1 MCTNQQKAIDEQKD
15 GDAAK
20 PRNPEE
26 MHIHSFQISTPVKVS
41 AVPCNICML
50 SPFSDTCKP
59 LTNLRPTRWCATDQ
73 RLHGSEM
80 ISGQD
85 FTTGDGVGVAAEVGH
100 LPLGGQVQ
108 ACWSPLVSSYH
119 LLSQVEK
126 GPFFTGD
133 SSNKKKLAPLDTSA
147 GVRGVLDQHA
157 DRTFNRPSVQIDAQ
171 GIKWNYGDLKA
182 HVDATATGLLELG
195 VQKGDTIALW
205 ANSPAEKLLT
215 ELSAA
220 VLGVSL
226 VEAKSASALSGAKV
240 IVFDGSDSAAAAA
253 VGAASGVKLQT
264 AGAPVAGLHPIPSN
278 SHRD

>member
-1 MCTNQQKAIDEQKD
+1 M
-15 GDAAK
+15 G
-20 PRNPEE
+20 
-26 MHIHSFQISTPVKVS
+26 TP
-41 AVPCNICML
+41 PHLEIQLQEGRHPYL
-50 SPFSDTCKP
+50 SSDSSSGL
-59 LTNLRPTRWCATDQ
+59 LTLLNLRSDGLPGQCRCGH
-73 RLHGSEM
+73 LH
-80 ISGQD
+80 
-85 FTTGDGVGVAAEVGH
+85 TLPHLPVRDGLVGVAAEVGH
-100 LPLGGQVQ
+100 LPLGG
-108 ACWSPLVSSYH
+108 
-119 LLSQVEK
+119 QVEK

-195 VQKGDTIALW
+195 VEKGDTIALW

-220 VLGVSL
+220 VLGASL

-264 AGAPVAGLHPIPSN
+264 AGAPVAGAYPFQDIPVYGPLFPDPLDALPASASDILDN
-278 SHRD
+278 KYKQLGAGDLLTL